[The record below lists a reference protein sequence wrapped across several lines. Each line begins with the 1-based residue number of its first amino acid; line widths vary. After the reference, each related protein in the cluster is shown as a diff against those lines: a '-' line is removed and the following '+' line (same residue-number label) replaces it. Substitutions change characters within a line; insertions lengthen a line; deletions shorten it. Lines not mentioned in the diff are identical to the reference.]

1 MKKLTTFMKIFIPI
15 VFTIVLLAACTDNN
29 EIPPFPYLE
38 TEYNQ
43 PNTKS
48 FEFSKADTLVW
59 TTKETNSLNRLPTKK
74 FSWDKLPAKNI
85 DLGLPM
91 PFKAKNEKK
100 PFNLDSLPY
109 LPFSMDSLVEGKLT
123 INVKELGEPEIIE
136 AGELYSK
143 QGATRGVMSA
153 TTDLGLPTTA
163 RTIFKDS
170 NDMLWIGM
178 DGKIAKYDSNKLQ
191 IYGREQG
198 LTTKS
203 VNVLFE
209 DSKGRLWV
217 GNVDTISVIDFEADL
232 IYEISSS
239 LQTSAIYGFMEAND
253 GKFWVSRQYSGY
265 DIIDLDEKTIFQFN
279 VANGLLS
286 TFNLTTYQ
294 DKNGLVWLSS
304 DGGVNIINLESG
316 KNIKLTI
323 ENGLPNQFVTS
334 FYEDKANRLW
344 IGTGIGATVLNAD
357 RTASSNYL
365 NSDLFENMEAVASIY
380 QDTSGSIWM
389 GGTNGIMYQYN
400 ESKKIFQ
407 KFVISSGPSQVILKI
422 IEDKQGQ
429 IWAAVAQGGLYKI
442 DPRTGRPGNFFT
454 ADGLTSNAVWNT
466 LEATDG
472 KIWIGTYEG
481 IDIYDPAT
489 KTVKHLGKVDGLI
502 SDSNARLMQDS
513 KGKIWATGSQLG
525 ISIIDPNKETIEQL
539 SIDQGLETNAISGII
554 EVGDSEFWLGGR
566 EGELLSVNLDKSLLR
581 YHLPSRAEHVFQ
593 NNVILKDASNH
604 IWIAGVGSGIQ
615 RIDLTTNVRDF
626 LTTEEGLLSNTV
638 YSIALDEKNNIWAA
652 TDMGVQYIDLLT
664 NEITNFTKAEGLA
677 ANDVYAI
684 GIHKGEVYTG
694 TSRGLTILSPK
705 LQVNE
710 QKPLWNVK
718 TIGRAQGLN
727 LLDFSENSFT
737 FDRYDNFWA
746 GVQGEML
753 TVMDEITKDTIAS
766 PTYISGINILDQK
779 QQFYDND
786 AIRAKRKELDSSW
799 LQNLKPKQEM
809 GAIQKDS
816 GNLATNSLRWEAIEG
831 PYNMPVELKLPYTQN
846 YLSFNYNGLYY
857 ANPDQVY
864 YRYILEGI
872 DKNWSP
878 ISKETMS
885 ENYRDLPPGD
895 YSFKVASKGFNDVWG
910 KPAAFNFTILPP
922 WWKTWW
928 ASLLFLVLIGGIIWF
943 IINYRSRWLK
953 KENRV
958 LEERVSHRT
967 EQLKN
972 KIDELKATQSQLIQ
986 SEKMASLG
994 ELTAG
999 IAHEIQNPLNFV
1011 NNFSEVNKELLEE
1024 MKEEIEKGNY
1034 DEVKAL
1040 AKDVTDNEDK
1050 IIFHGRRADGI
1061 VKGMLQHSR
1070 SSSGLKELTDIN
1082 VLADEYLRLAYH
1094 GLRAKD
1100 KSFNATLHTNF
1111 DDTIGKINVVPQ
1123 DIGRVILNLITNAF
1137 YVVKEKKE
1145 QNPKDF
1151 EPTVSVSTKKKGNMV
1166 LISVTDNGNGVPKE
1180 VLDKIFQPFFTTK
1193 PSGKGTGLGLSLSYD
1208 IVKVHHGELNVETK
1222 EGGGTTFV
1230 ISLPIREDLV

>member
-1 MKKLTTFMKIFIPI
+1 MITNRKIFIPI
-15 VFTIVLLAACTDNN
+15 IFGIILFAACADNN
-29 EIPPFPYLE
+29 EIPPFPTAE
-38 TEYNQ
+38 TEFKQ
-43 PNTKS
+43 PITKS
-48 FEFSKADTLVW
+48 FEFSKPDTLVW
-59 TTKETNSLNRLPTKK
+59 TTKETNSLNRLLNKK
-74 FSWDKLPAKNI
+74 FSWEKLPSKKI

-91 PFKAKNEKK
+91 PFKANIEKK
-100 PFNLDSLPY
+100 PFNLESLPY
-109 LPFSMDSLVEGKLT
+109 SPFSMDSLIEGRLT
-123 INVKELGEPEIIE
+123 INVKELGEPEILE

-163 RTIFKDS
+163 RTIFKDC
-170 NDMLWIGM
+170 NGMLWIGM
-178 DGKIAKYDSNKLQ
+178 DGKIAKFDSHKMQ
-191 IYGREQG
+191 IYGKEQG
-198 LTTKS
+198 LTTS
-203 VNVLFE
+203 SASVLFE
-209 DSKGRLWV
+209 DSMGRLWV
-217 GNVDTISVIDFEADL
+217 GNADTISVIDFEADL
-232 IYEISSS
+232 IYEISSG

-279 VANGLLS
+279 EENGLLS
-286 TFNLTTYQ
+286 TFNLTPYQ
-294 DKNGLVWLSS
+294 DKNGLIWLSS

-316 KNIKLTI
+316 KNIKLTS

-344 IGTGIGATVLNAD
+344 IGTGLGAMVLDED
-357 RTASSNYL
+357 RTSSMNYL
-365 NSDLFENMEAVASIY
+365 NSNLFENMEAIASIY
-380 QDTSGSIWM
+380 QDTSGSIWF
-389 GGTNGIMYQYN
+389 GGTNGIMYQFN
-400 ESKKIFQ
+400 ESEKVLQ
-407 KFVISSGPSQVILKI
+407 KFVISSGPSQAILKI

-442 DPRTGRPGNFFT
+442 DPRTGRPGNFTT
-454 ADGLTSNAVWNT
+454 ADGLSSNAVWNT
-466 LEATDG
+466 LETIDG

-502 SDSNARLMQDS
+502 SNSNARLMQDS
-513 KGKIWATGSQLG
+513 TGKIWATGSQQG
-525 ISIIDPNKETIEQL
+525 ISVIDPNKETIEQL
-539 SIDQGLETNAISGII
+539 STDQGIETNAISGII
-554 EVGDSEFWLGGR
+554 EAGDGEFWLGGR
-566 EGELLSVNLDKSLLR
+566 EGELMRVNLDKLTLK
-581 YHLPSRAEHVFQ
+581 YHLPTRAENVFQ
-593 NNVILKDASNH
+593 NNVILKDLNNH

-615 RIDLTTNVRDF
+615 RIDLTTNERVF

-638 YSIALDEKNNIWAA
+638 FSIALDEKNNIWAA
-652 TDMGVQYIDLLT
+652 TDMGVQFIDVLT
-664 NEITNFTKAEGLA
+664 NEITNFTKTEGLA

-684 GIHKGEVYTG
+684 GIHKGEAYTG
-694 TSRGLTILSPK
+694 TSRGLTILSPE
-705 LQVNE
+705 LGTIE
-710 QKPLWNVK
+710 QKPIWNVK

-779 QQFYDND
+779 QKFYDNE
-786 AIRAKRKELDSSW
+786 AIWEKRKKLDSSW
-799 LQNLKPKQEM
+799 LKNSDPKQ
-809 GAIQKDS
+809 GIGSVRKDS
-816 GNLATNSLRWEAIEG
+816 GNLATNSMRWKTVEG
-831 PYNMPVELKLPYTQN
+831 TYNMPVELKLPYTQN

-910 KPAAFNFTILPP
+910 EPSSFNFTILPP

-928 ASLLFLVLIGGIIWF
+928 ASLLFLVLIAAIILF

-972 KIDELKATQSQLIQ
+972 KIDELKATQSKLIQ

-1024 MKEEIEKGNY
+1024 LEEEIKNGNY

-1040 AKDVTDNEDK
+1040 AKDVSANEDK
-1050 IIFHGRRADGI
+1050 IIFHGKRADGI

-1070 SSSGLKELTDIN
+1070 SSTGQKEMTDIN
-1082 VLADEYLRLAYH
+1082 TLSDEYLRLAYH

-1100 KSFNATLHTNF
+1100 KTFNATLNTDF
-1111 DDTIGKINVVPQ
+1111 DDSIDKINIVPQ
-1123 DIGRVILNLITNAF
+1123 DMGRVILNLITNAF
-1137 YVVKEKKE
+1137 YVVKKKKE
-1145 QNPKDF
+1145 QNPKGY
-1151 EPTVSVSTKKKGNMV
+1151 EPTVSVSTKKQGNMA
-1166 LISVTDNGNGVPKE
+1166 LIKVSDNGNGVPKE

-1193 PSGKGTGLGLSLSYD
+1193 PSGEGTGLGLSLSYD
-1208 IVKVHHGELNVETK
+1208 IVKVHDGELTVETK
-1222 EGGGTTFV
+1222 QGEGTTFT
-1230 ISLPIREDLV
+1230 ISLPIK

>member
-1 MKKLTTFMKIFIPI
+1 MKKMITNRKIFIPI
-15 VFTIVLLAACTDNN
+15 IFGIILFAACADNN
-29 EIPPFPYLE
+29 EIPPFPTAE
-38 TEYNQ
+38 TEFKQ
-43 PNTKS
+43 PITKS
-48 FEFSKADTLVW
+48 FEFSKPDTLVW
-59 TTKETNSLNRLPTKK
+59 TTKETNSLNRLLNKK
-74 FSWDKLPAKNI
+74 FSWEKLPSKKI

-91 PFKAKNEKK
+91 PFKANIEKK
-100 PFNLDSLPY
+100 PFNLESLPY
-109 LPFSMDSLVEGKLT
+109 SPFSMDSLIEGRLT
-123 INVKELGEPEIIE
+123 INVKELGEPEILE

-163 RTIFKDS
+163 RTIFKDC
-170 NDMLWIGM
+170 NGMLWIGM
-178 DGKIAKYDSNKLQ
+178 DGKIAKFDSHKMQ
-191 IYGREQG
+191 IYGKEQG
-198 LTTKS
+198 LTTS
-203 VNVLFE
+203 SASVLFE
-209 DSKGRLWV
+209 DSMGRLWV
-217 GNVDTISVIDFEADL
+217 GNADTISVIDFEADL
-232 IYEISSS
+232 IYEISSG

-279 VANGLLS
+279 EENGLLS
-286 TFNLTTYQ
+286 TFNLTPYQ
-294 DKNGLVWLSS
+294 DKNGLIWLSS

-316 KNIKLTI
+316 KNIKLTS

-344 IGTGIGATVLNAD
+344 IGTGLGAMVLDED
-357 RTASSNYL
+357 RTSSMNYL
-365 NSDLFENMEAVASIY
+365 NSNLFENMEAIASIY
-380 QDTSGSIWM
+380 QDTSGSIWF
-389 GGTNGIMYQYN
+389 GGTNGIMYQFN
-400 ESKKIFQ
+400 ESEKVLQ
-407 KFVISSGPSQVILKI
+407 KFVISSGPSQAILKI

-442 DPRTGRPGNFFT
+442 DPRTGRPGNFTT
-454 ADGLTSNAVWNT
+454 ADGLSSNAVWNT
-466 LEATDG
+466 LETIDG

-502 SDSNARLMQDS
+502 SNSNARLMQDS
-513 KGKIWATGSQLG
+513 TGKIWATGSQQG
-525 ISIIDPNKETIEQL
+525 ISVIDPNKETIEQL
-539 SIDQGLETNAISGII
+539 STDQGIETNAISGII
-554 EVGDSEFWLGGR
+554 EAGDGEFWLGGR
-566 EGELLSVNLDKSLLR
+566 EGELMRVNLDKLTLK
-581 YHLPSRAEHVFQ
+581 YHLPTRAENVFQ
-593 NNVILKDASNH
+593 NNVILKDLNNH

-615 RIDLTTNVRDF
+615 RIDLTTNERVF

-638 YSIALDEKNNIWAA
+638 FSIALDEKNNIWAA
-652 TDMGVQYIDLLT
+652 TDMGVQFIDVLT
-664 NEITNFTKAEGLA
+664 NEITNFTKTEGLA

-684 GIHKGEVYTG
+684 GIHKGEAYTG
-694 TSRGLTILSPK
+694 TSRGLTILSPE
-705 LQVNE
+705 LGTIE
-710 QKPLWNVK
+710 QKPIWNVK

-779 QQFYDND
+779 QKFYDNE
-786 AIRAKRKELDSSW
+786 AIWEKRKKLDSSW
-799 LQNLKPKQEM
+799 LKNSDPKQ
-809 GAIQKDS
+809 GIGSVRKDS
-816 GNLATNSLRWEAIEG
+816 GNLATNSMRWKTVEG
-831 PYNMPVELKLPYTQN
+831 TYNMPVELKLPYTQN

-910 KPAAFNFTILPP
+910 EPSSFNFTILPP

-928 ASLLFLVLIGGIIWF
+928 ASLLFLVLIAAIILF

-972 KIDELKATQSQLIQ
+972 KIDELKATQSKLIQ

-1024 MKEEIEKGNY
+1024 LEEEIKNGNY

-1040 AKDVTDNEDK
+1040 AKDVSANEDK
-1050 IIFHGRRADGI
+1050 IIFHGKRADGI

-1070 SSSGLKELTDIN
+1070 SSTGQKEMTDIN
-1082 VLADEYLRLAYH
+1082 TLSDEYLRLAYH

-1100 KSFNATLHTNF
+1100 KTFNATLNTDF
-1111 DDTIGKINVVPQ
+1111 DDSIDKINIVPQ
-1123 DIGRVILNLITNAF
+1123 DMGRVILNLITNAF
-1137 YVVKEKKE
+1137 YVVKKKKE
-1145 QNPKDF
+1145 QNPKGY
-1151 EPTVSVSTKKKGNMV
+1151 EPTVSVSTKKQGNMA
-1166 LISVTDNGNGVPKE
+1166 LIKVSDNGNGVPKE

-1193 PSGKGTGLGLSLSYD
+1193 PSGEGTGLGLSLSYD
-1208 IVKVHHGELNVETK
+1208 IVKVHDGELTVETK
-1222 EGGGTTFV
+1222 QGEGTTFT
-1230 ISLPIREDLV
+1230 ISLPIK

>member
-1 MKKLTTFMKIFIPI
+1 MITNRKIFIPI
-15 VFTIVLLAACTDNN
+15 IFGIILFAACADNN
-29 EIPPFPYLE
+29 EIPPFPTAE
-38 TEYNQ
+38 TEFKQ
-43 PNTKS
+43 PITKS
-48 FEFSKADTLVW
+48 FEFSKPDTLVW
-59 TTKETNSLNRLPTKK
+59 TTKETNSLNRLLNKK
-74 FSWDKLPAKNI
+74 FSWEKLPSKKI

-91 PFKAKNEKK
+91 PFKANIEKK
-100 PFNLDSLPY
+100 PFNLESLPY
-109 LPFSMDSLVEGKLT
+109 SPFSMDSLIEGRLT
-123 INVKELGEPEIIE
+123 INVKELGEPEILE

-163 RTIFKDS
+163 RTIFKDC
-170 NDMLWIGM
+170 NGMLWIGM
-178 DGKIAKYDSNKLQ
+178 DGKIAKFDSHKMQ
-191 IYGREQG
+191 IYGKEQG
-198 LTTKS
+198 LTTS
-203 VNVLFE
+203 SASVLFE
-209 DSKGRLWV
+209 DSMGRLWV
-217 GNVDTISVIDFEADL
+217 GNADTISVIDFEADL
-232 IYEISSS
+232 IYEISSG

-279 VANGLLS
+279 EENGLLS
-286 TFNLTTYQ
+286 TFNLTPYQ
-294 DKNGLVWLSS
+294 DKNGLIWLSS

-316 KNIKLTI
+316 KNIKLTS

-344 IGTGIGATVLNAD
+344 IGTGLGAMVLDED
-357 RTASSNYL
+357 RTSSMNYL
-365 NSDLFENMEAVASIY
+365 NSNLFENMEAIASIY
-380 QDTSGSIWM
+380 QDTSGSIWF
-389 GGTNGIMYQYN
+389 GGTNGIMYQFN
-400 ESKKIFQ
+400 ESEKVLQ
-407 KFVISSGPSQVILKI
+407 KFVISSGPSQAILKI

-442 DPRTGRPGNFFT
+442 DPRTGRPGNFTT
-454 ADGLTSNAVWNT
+454 ADGLSSNAVWNT
-466 LEATDG
+466 LETIDG

-489 KTVKHLGKVDGLI
+489 KTIKHLGKVDGLI
-502 SDSNARLMQDS
+502 SNSNARLMQDS
-513 KGKIWATGSQLG
+513 TGKIWATGSQQG
-525 ISIIDPNKETIEQL
+525 ISVIDPNKETIEQL
-539 SIDQGLETNAISGII
+539 STDQGIETNAISGII
-554 EVGDSEFWLGGR
+554 EAGDGEFWLGGR
-566 EGELLSVNLDKSLLR
+566 EGELMRVNLDKLTLK
-581 YHLPSRAEHVFQ
+581 YHLPTRAENVFQ
-593 NNVILKDASNH
+593 NNVILKDLNNH

-615 RIDLTTNVRDF
+615 RIDLTTNERVF

-638 YSIALDEKNNIWAA
+638 FSIALDEKNNIWAA
-652 TDMGVQYIDLLT
+652 TDMGVQFIDVLT
-664 NEITNFTKAEGLA
+664 NEITNFTKTEGLA

-684 GIHKGEVYTG
+684 GIHKGEAYTG
-694 TSRGLTILSPK
+694 TSRGLTILSPELGAK
-705 LQVNE
+705 E
-710 QKPLWNVK
+710 QKPIWNVK

-779 QQFYDND
+779 QKFYDNE
-786 AIRAKRKELDSSW
+786 AIWKKRKKLDSSW
-799 LQNLKPKQEM
+799 LQNSDPKQ
-809 GAIQKDS
+809 GIGSVRKDS
-816 GNLATNSLRWEAIEG
+816 GNLATNSMRWKTVEG
-831 PYNMPVELKLPYTQN
+831 TYNMPVELKLPYTQN

-910 KPAAFNFTILPP
+910 EPSSFNFTILPP

-928 ASLLFLVLIGGIIWF
+928 ASLLFLVLIAAIILF

-972 KIDELKATQSQLIQ
+972 KIDELKATQSKLIQ

-1024 MKEEIEKGNY
+1024 LEEEIKNGNY

-1040 AKDVTDNEDK
+1040 AKDVSANEDK
-1050 IIFHGRRADGI
+1050 IIFHGKRADGI

-1070 SSSGLKELTDIN
+1070 SSTGQKEMTDIN
-1082 VLADEYLRLAYH
+1082 TLSDEYLRLAYH

-1100 KSFNATLHTNF
+1100 KTFNATLNTDF
-1111 DDTIGKINVVPQ
+1111 DDSIDKINIVPQ
-1123 DIGRVILNLITNAF
+1123 DMGRVILNLITNAF
-1137 YVVKEKKE
+1137 YVVKKKKE
-1145 QNPKDF
+1145 QNPKGY
-1151 EPTVSVSTKKKGNMV
+1151 EPTVSVSTKKQGNMA
-1166 LISVTDNGNGVPKE
+1166 LIKVSDNGNGVPKE

-1193 PSGKGTGLGLSLSYD
+1193 PSGEGTGLGLSLSYD
-1208 IVKVHHGELNVETK
+1208 IVKVHDGELTVETK
-1222 EGGGTTFV
+1222 QGEGTTFT
-1230 ISLPIREDLV
+1230 ISLPIK